1 MLQGYTNLK
10 GNSDTQLRARNF
22 LSETREKKGI
32 EFFIILFTGSI
43 LKKEEE
49 AYSQQ
54 NMSLNFLFSIQK

>member
-32 EFFIILFTGSI
+32 EIFIILFTGSI

-49 AYSQQ
+49 
-54 NMSLNFLFSIQK
+54 FSI